1 VTQLFEPALGFE
13 SSLVAL
19 SETAAHMFMR
29 EFAGQTPEMQ
39 ELMFRAAVAS
49 IKLDADEAHLFAG
62 IMYTALSEGATAADN
77 LIKAEAVAA
86 GIPV

>member
-1 VTQLFEPALGFE
+1 MTQLFEPVLGFE
-13 SSLVAL
+13 SSLVTL

-39 ELMFRAAVAS
+39 ELLYRVAVAS

-77 LIKAEAVAA
+77 LIKAEAV
-86 GIPV
+86 GLGVTV